1 MTDTTRPGG
10 VDDPGSEGSG
20 GSAMYMQLHEADRNS
35 LRKVTGLVE
44 GLTNR
49 VSDLNTQLMEL
60 KERADEAERKRKAR
74 ALSLG
79 DVIAKLDES
88 GLPAPSRRRVANAYE
103 AGSDL
108 DSAIGQEMELV
119 DELQRSMQPSGSVPS
134 YSSTSSYSAA
144 QPVGAGAAVGVSES
158 SRAAD
163 GQGAEFNGVIGSL
176 FGEV

>member
-1 MTDTTRPGG
+1 MTDTTRPVGADDSGG
-10 VDDPGSEGSG
+10 EGSG
-20 GSAMYMQLHEADRNS
+20 SMYMQLHEADRNS

-74 ALSLG
+74 TLSLG
-79 DVIAKLDES
+79 DVVAKLDES
-88 GLPAPSRRRVANAYE
+88 GLPSPSRRRVANAYE

-119 DELQRSMQPSGSVPS
+119 DELQRSMQPESGTS
-134 YSSTSSYSAA
+134 YSTSSMPSYAA
-144 QPVGAGAAVGVSES
+144 PQPVGVGVSES
-158 SRAAD
+158 SRSAD
-163 GQGAEFNGVIGSL
+163 NQGAEFGNVIGSL